1 MSERAKGAA
10 DLVSGGAAGLK
21 KALDQAG
28 RDLQREE
35 RERDRERE
43 RERGREREGE
53 REGERERERDQSK
66 QQYVRKP
73 STEPREAAPPEEGGP
88 ALCWQ
93 R

>member
-35 RERDRERE
+35 RERGTGRE

-53 REGERERERDQSK
+53 REREMGAAADQALPAGPTGADETRG
-66 QQYVRKP
+66 Y
-73 STEPREAAPPEEGGP
+73 EG
-88 ALCWQ
+88 
-93 R
+93 

>member
-1 MSERAKGAA
+1 M
-10 DLVSGGAAGLK
+10 SGGAAGLK

-35 RERDRERE
+35 RERGTGRE
-43 RERGREREGE
+43 RERGRE